1 MEMPLIGRQSKVF
14 DKVQLRLS
22 LSPSLDVP
30 ENEIRT
36 SKYTLYSFLPINL
49 YEQITNP
56 VNIGFLFMAVL

>member
-1 MEMPLIGRQSKVF
+1 MPLIGRQSKVF

>member
-1 MEMPLIGRQSKVF
+1 MPLISRQSKVF

>member
-1 MEMPLIGRQSKVF
+1 MPLIGRQSTIF

-22 LSPSLDVP
+22 LSPTLDVP

-36 SKYTLYSFLPINL
+36 SKYTLYSFLPMNL
-49 YEQITNP
+49 FEQITNP

>member
-1 MEMPLIGRQSKVF
+1 MPLISRQSKVF

-22 LSPSLDVP
+22 LSPSLDVA